1 MRLSRVYLDNPLAL
15 NALISL
21 PKEIAHYLGNVL
33 RLRVDDELLVFNS
46 KQGEFRARVIA
57 VTKRAVDIELL
68 EKKRT
73 IQLGKPRCVFT

>member
-46 KQGEFRARVIA
+46 KQGE
-57 VTKRAVDIELL
+57 
-68 EKKRT
+68 
-73 IQLGKPRCVFT
+73 